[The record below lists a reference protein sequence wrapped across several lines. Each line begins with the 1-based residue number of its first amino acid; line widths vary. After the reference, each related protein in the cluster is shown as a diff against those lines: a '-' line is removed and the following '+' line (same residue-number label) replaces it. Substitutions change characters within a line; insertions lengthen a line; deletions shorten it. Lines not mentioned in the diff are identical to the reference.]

1 MQIITRNIMGY
12 NIKLVNTFLLLGVLL
27 LGVGCD
33 VSEEPIGR
41 VTPDQIDQEPTAS
54 TITSS
59 VNSSY
64 RLLSQ
69 TLNIIDQWNW
79 AEGKVTRNDFIL
91 HDIASGDLN
100 KKWQPDGD
108 QAWMDRAGNFNFT
121 PTNQAFQGIWTYD
134 YEGISRTNR
143 AIDDLTSE
151 EIVSQIDLEQNVKD
165 RLLGEAYFLRAYYYF
180 DLVNNFGDV
189 PLLLEPLQNF
199 DSAFERT
206 TRVDESKVW
215 DQIRNDLSKAVSLL
229 PDRKFSSSEE
239 PWRASVGAAIAMQ
252 AKVALFNE
260 NWQTVIDKVNTLQG
274 KGFYSLNDHYFDSF
288 SFEQEYQ
295 EDEVI
300 FAYDH
305 RAGRTPSKG
314 NGLGALTG
322 WGFIA
327 PTQDFLNEFEE
338 NDPRKKYTVNVE
350 DKVVFKILGDTTDAF
365 RGNADSPGNR
375 IYLRWADVLLWKAEA
390 HIETGSMT
398 PAIRIINDIRE
409 RARNTPTLDGDM
421 PPSGTLPARDV
432 NETDKAT
439 VMDWLIHERR
449 VELGF
454 ESHRFNDLKRWGMA
468 EEVLTDMGKSY
479 QEHNKLYPIPQSEI
493 DKSGGEM
500 KQNPGY

>member
-1 MQIITRNIMGY
+1 MMFRIS
-12 NIKLVNTFLLLGVLL
+12 LLSVLIL
-27 LGVGCD
+27 IAGCD
-33 VSEEPIGR
+33 VSEEPIGQ
-41 VTPDQIDQEPTAS
+41 VTPDQIDQDPTAS

-64 RLLSQ
+64 RILSH

-91 HDIASGDLN
+91 HDIAAGDMN

-108 QAWMDRAGNFNFT
+108 QAWMDRVARFNFT
-121 PTNQAFQGIWTYD
+121 STNQAFQGMWAYD
-134 YEGISRTNR
+134 YEGIARANR

-151 EIVSQIDLEQNVKD
+151 EIVSQIDLEQSVKD
-165 RLLGEAYFLRAYYYF
+165 RLLGEAYFLRAFYYF

-189 PLLLEPLQNF
+189 PLILDPLQDFNN
-199 DSAFERT
+199 AFERT
-206 TRVDESKVW
+206 GRVDESTVW
-215 DQIRNDLSKAVSLL
+215 EQIRDDLSQAVNLL
-229 PDRKFSSSEE
+229 PDQKFSSSEE
-239 PWRASVGAAIAMQ
+239 PWRASIGAAIAMQ

-260 NWQTVIDKVNTLQG
+260 NWQEVIDRVNTLQA

-305 RAGRTPSKG
+305 REGQTPPMG
-314 NGLGALTG
+314 NGLGAFTG

-327 PTQDFLNEFEE
+327 PTEDFLNEFEE
-338 NDPRKKYTVNVE
+338 NDPRKEYTVDVE
-350 DKVVFKILGDTTDAF
+350 NQVDFKILGDTTSAF
-365 RGNADSPGNR
+365 KGNADSPGNKVY
-375 IYLRWADVLLWKAEA
+375 IRWADVLLWKAEA
-390 HIETGSMT
+390 QIETGSMMS
-398 PAIRIINDIRE
+398 AIQIINDIRE
-409 RARNTPTLDGDM
+409 RARTTPTLEGDM
-421 PPSGTLPARDV
+421 PPEGTLPPRDV

-454 ESHRFNDLKRWGMA
+454 ESHRFNDLKRWNIA
-468 EEVLTDMGKSY
+468 EEVLTNMGKSF
-479 QEHNKLYPIPQSEI
+479 QDRHKLYPIPQSEI
-493 DKSGGEM
+493 DRSGGEM
-500 KQNPGY
+500 EQNPGY